1 MADNGPCCGHDHV
14 GGDEQ
19 WLTVGEIA
27 DVVFDAVES
36 GIDAVLALPA
46 DATKEERRTAM
57 RGEFDRRRGEQAAEA
72 ARPKTRAELHD
83 EKARRRWGG

>member
-46 DATKEERRTAM
+46 NATKIERRAAM
-57 RGEFDRRRGEQAAEA
+57 RGEFDRRRAERTPPP
-72 ARPKTRAELHD
+72 RPDWRTRL
-83 EKARRRWGG
+83 WS

>member
-36 GIDAVLALPA
+36 GIDALLALPQ

-57 RGEFDRRRGEQAAEA
+57 RTEFDARRAESAAPA
-72 ARPKTRAELHD
+72 APKTRAQLRD
-83 EKARRRWGG
+83 ERARRRWGG

>member
-46 DATKEERRTAM
+46 DASKDERRTAM
-57 RGEFDRRRGEQAAEA
+57 RSEFDRRRAEQDTTPAP
-72 ARPKTRAELHD
+72 RPDWRTRL
-83 EKARRRWGG
+83 WS